1 VETETV
7 PPELAARFAE
17 AERHPAYRAAMRP
30 RPSALAWVNLA
41 LLILIVGGV
50 TAGIWVVALTAQD
63 FAQDRGK
70 GASVA
75 GVVTAV
81 MAFGGWV
88 GVREWRA
95 RATGKPR
102 SVLAVVAGKEEDND
116 LSIGSATR
124 YRICKATFVTR
135 AGDVE
140 DRKVDPALYDEL
152 IVGEIG
158 IVFLR
163 DDRVVEW
170 NGLVAPKG
178 AAGAAG

>member
-1 VETETV
+1 M

-17 AERHPAYRAAMRP
+17 AERHPRFRGAMRA
-30 RPSALAWVNLA
+30 RRSALAWVNLA
-41 LLILIVGGV
+41 LLVLIVGGV
-50 TAGIWVVALTAQD
+50 TAGIWVVALTAED
-63 FAQDRGK
+63 FADDRGK

-102 SVLAVVAGKEEDND
+102 SVLAVVGDKAEDND

-124 YRICKATFVTR
+124 YRICKATFITR

-140 DRKVDPALYDEL
+140 ERKIDPALFDDL
-152 IVGEIG
+152 RVGEIG
-158 IVFLR
+158 IVFFR

-170 NGLVAPKG
+170 DGLVPPATPP
-178 AAGAAG
+178 A

>member
-1 VETETV
+1 V
-7 PPELAARFAE
+7 ARFAE
-17 AERHPAYRAAMRP
+17 AERDPRFRAAMRR

-41 LLILIVGGV
+41 LLVLIVGGV
-50 TAGIWVVALTAQD
+50 TAGIWVVALTAED
-63 FAQDRGK
+63 FAEDRGK

-102 SVLAVVAGKEEDND
+102 SVLALVADKAEDND

-124 YRICKATFVTR
+124 YRICTAKFVTR

-140 DRKVDPALYDEL
+140 DRKVDPALFDEL
-152 IVGEIG
+152 RVGEIG
-158 IVFLR
+158 IVFFR
-163 DDRVVEW
+163 DDRVVAW
-170 NGLVAPKG
+170 DGLVPPVDTPAVTP
-178 AAGAAG
+178 